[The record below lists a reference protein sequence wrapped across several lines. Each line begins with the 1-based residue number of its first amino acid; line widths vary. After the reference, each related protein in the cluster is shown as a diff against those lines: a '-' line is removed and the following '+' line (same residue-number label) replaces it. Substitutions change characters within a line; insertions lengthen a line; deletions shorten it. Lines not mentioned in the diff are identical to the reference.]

1 MQNILP
7 LEPGCFYHI
16 YTHGVGGRNVFA
28 EPENYRYFL
37 ALYDKY
43 IPQVAD
49 TFAWALMPNHFHLL
63 IRIKFPTIPD
73 RVSNPVRDSTSP
85 NPSNQFS
92 KLLNA
97 YAQAYNK
104 FTGQKGALFQRPFKR
119 KRIDDESHLKRV
131 LVYIHNNPVHH
142 DFCSHTL
149 EYPWTSYLSCVDGEP
164 GRLLREEVL
173 LWFADRNEFQSEH
186 NRDVDEIFARK
197 INVDYTHFYSW
208 NEEYRIDKKY
218 L

>member
-63 IRIKFPTIPD
+63 IRIKIPTIPD

-104 FTGQKGALFQRPFKR
+104 FTGQWGALFQRPFKR

-149 EYPWTSYLSCVDGEP
+149 EYPWTSYLNCLKTDCPENTI
-164 GRLLREEVL
+164 RKEILD
-173 LWFADRNEFQSEH
+173 WFGGADAYKTYHDQKLPELIFGI
-186 NRDVDEIFARK
+186 EIE
-197 INVDYTHFYSW
+197 I
-208 NEEYRIDKKY
+208 E
-218 L
+218 